1 MKQKA
6 AKTDFSEQNLPHNRK
21 EVFFDCVKLYWQ
33 KLLLLGLIMLACA
46 VPLLTVSAVC
56 DTVQQGLSR
65 QLEDGVIDKVA
76 YKGQAAW
83 LRFAEALIDIP
94 CFVIVCVGLS
104 GAVRVT
110 RQMIWAEPLFF
121 ANDFADGIKQNWLT
135 FCLCGF
141 LVSLLNVYLAF
152 AESSGGGLPAY
163 LPLGVVANRCVAY
176 GTMDDGCVIR
186 IQYRDRKKHHKF
198 FCAVHKNAVCH
209 LAVCCSVCKCGN
221 AGPDRICCAALYI
234 PCGVYCCVVAC
245 FCNVVATCLLL
256 VFRQVYQQSSLSRNS
271 RQRHLAVVNKYV
283 YVVEKLIRIQ
293 KFCT

>member
-1 MKQKA
+1 MKQKV

-76 YKGQAAW
+76 YNGQAAW

-94 CFVIVCVGLS
+94 CYVIVCVGLS
-104 GAVRVT
+104 GTVRVT

-121 ANDFADGIKQNWLT
+121 ANDYADGIKQNWLT

-163 LPLGVVANRCVAY
+163 LPLGVVTIVVLPTALWMMAASSVYNIGIGKNITNSFVLYIKTPFVTWLFVALFASVAIPGLIGFVALRC
-176 GTMDDGCVIR
+176 I
-186 IQYRDRKKHHKF
+186 F
-198 FCAVHKNAVCH
+198 
-209 LAVCCSVCKCGN
+209 LAVF
-221 AGPDRICCAALYI
+221 I
-234 PCGVYCCVVAC
+234 VV
-245 FCNVVATCLLL
+245 LLPAFVMLWQL
-256 VFRQVYQQSSLSRNS
+256 VSYSYFDKFI
-271 RQRHLAVVNKYV
+271 NKQAYPEIV
-283 YVVEKLIRIQ
+283 DKGIWRL
-293 KFCT
+293 

>member
-1 MKQKA
+1 MKQKV

-76 YKGQAAW
+76 YNGQTAW

-94 CFVIVCVGLS
+94 CYVIVCIGLS
-104 GAVRVT
+104 GAARII

-121 ANDFADGIKQNWLT
+121 ANDFADGIKKNWLT

-152 AESSGGGLPAY
+152 AESFGGGLPAY
-163 LPLGVVANRCVAY
+163 LPLGVVTIVVLPTALWMMAASSVYNIGIGKNITNSFVLYIKTPFVTWLFVALFASVAIPGLIGFVALRC
-176 GTMDDGCVIR
+176 I
-186 IQYRDRKKHHKF
+186 F
-198 FCAVHKNAVCH
+198 
-209 LAVCCSVCKCGN
+209 LAVFIVVLLPALVMLWQLVCYAYFDKF
-221 AGPDRICCAALYI
+221 I
-234 PCGVYCCVVAC
+234 
-245 FCNVVATCLLL
+245 
-256 VFRQVYQQSSLSRNS
+256 
-271 RQRHLAVVNKYV
+271 NKQAYPEIV
-283 YVVEKLIRIQ
+283 DKGIWRL
-293 KFCT
+293 

>member
-1 MKQKA
+1 MKQKV

-46 VPLLTVSAVC
+46 VPLLTASAVC

-65 QLEDGVIDKVA
+65 QLADGVIDKVA
-76 YKGQAAW
+76 YNGQTAW

-94 CFVIVCVGLS
+94 CYVIVCVGLS
-104 GAVRVT
+104 GTVRVT

-163 LPLGVVANRCVAY
+163 LPLGVVTIVVLPTALWMMAASSVYKIGIGKNITNSFVLYIKTPFVTWLFVALFASVAIPGLIGFVALRC
-176 GTMDDGCVIR
+176 I
-186 IQYRDRKKHHKF
+186 F
-198 FCAVHKNAVCH
+198 
-209 LAVCCSVCKCGN
+209 LAVFIVVLLPALVMLWQLVCYSYFDKF
-221 AGPDRICCAALYI
+221 I
-234 PCGVYCCVVAC
+234 
-245 FCNVVATCLLL
+245 
-256 VFRQVYQQSSLSRNS
+256 
-271 RQRHLAVVNKYV
+271 NKQAYPEIV
-283 YVVEKLIRIQ
+283 DKGIWRL
-293 KFCT
+293 

>member
-1 MKQKA
+1 MKQKV

-46 VPLLTVSAVC
+46 VPLLTASAVC

-76 YKGQAAW
+76 YNGQTAW

-94 CFVIVCVGLS
+94 CYVIVCVGLS
-104 GAVRVT
+104 GTVRVT

-163 LPLGVVANRCVAY
+163 LPLGVVTIVVLPTALWMMAASSVYNIGIGKNITNYFVLYIKTPFVTWLFVALFASVAIPGLIGFVALRC
-176 GTMDDGCVIR
+176 I
-186 IQYRDRKKHHKF
+186 F
-198 FCAVHKNAVCH
+198 
-209 LAVCCSVCKCGN
+209 LAVF
-221 AGPDRICCAALYI
+221 I
-234 PCGVYCCVVAC
+234 VV
-245 FCNVVATCLLL
+245 LLPAFVMLWQL
-256 VFRQVYQQSSLSRNS
+256 VSYSYFDKFI
-271 RQRHLAVVNKYV
+271 NKQAYPEIV
-283 YVVEKLIRIQ
+283 DKGIWRL
-293 KFCT
+293 

>member
-1 MKQKA
+1 MKQKV

-65 QLEDGVIDKVA
+65 QLADGVIDKVA
-76 YKGQAAW
+76 YNGQAAW
-83 LRFAEALIDIP
+83 LRFAETLIDIP
-94 CFVIVCVGLS
+94 CYVIVCVGLS
-104 GAVRVT
+104 GMVRVT

-163 LPLGVVANRCVAY
+163 LPLGVVTIVVLPTALWMMAASSVYNIGIGKNITNSFVLYIKTPFVTWLFVALFASVAIPGLIGFVALRC
-176 GTMDDGCVIR
+176 I
-186 IQYRDRKKHHKF
+186 F
-198 FCAVHKNAVCH
+198 
-209 LAVCCSVCKCGN
+209 LAVFIVVLLPALVMLWQLVCYSYFDKF
-221 AGPDRICCAALYI
+221 I
-234 PCGVYCCVVAC
+234 
-245 FCNVVATCLLL
+245 
-256 VFRQVYQQSSLSRNS
+256 
-271 RQRHLAVVNKYV
+271 NKQAYPEIV
-283 YVVEKLIRIQ
+283 DKGIWRL
-293 KFCT
+293 

>member
-1 MKQKA
+1 MKQKV

-65 QLEDGVIDKVA
+65 QLEAGVIDKVT
-76 YKGQAAW
+76 YNGQTAW

-94 CFVIVCVGLS
+94 CYVIVCVGLS
-104 GAVRVT
+104 GTVRVT

-163 LPLGVVANRCVAY
+163 LPLGVVTIVVLPTALWMMAASSVYNIGIGKNITNSFVLYIKTPFVTWLFVALFASVAIPGLIGFVALRC
-176 GTMDDGCVIR
+176 I
-186 IQYRDRKKHHKF
+186 F
-198 FCAVHKNAVCH
+198 
-209 LAVCCSVCKCGN
+209 LAVF
-221 AGPDRICCAALYI
+221 I
-234 PCGVYCCVVAC
+234 VV
-245 FCNVVATCLLL
+245 LLPAFVMLWQL
-256 VFRQVYQQSSLSRNS
+256 VSYSYFDKFI
-271 RQRHLAVVNKYV
+271 NKQAYPEIV
-283 YVVEKLIRIQ
+283 DKGIWRL
-293 KFCT
+293 

>member
-1 MKQKA
+1 MKQKV

-46 VPLLTVSAVC
+46 VPLLTASAVC

-76 YKGQAAW
+76 YNGQAAW
-83 LRFAEALIDIP
+83 LRFVEALIDIP
-94 CFVIVCVGLS
+94 CYVIVCVGLS
-104 GAVRVT
+104 GTVRVT

-163 LPLGVVANRCVAY
+163 LPLGVVTIVVLPTALWMMAASSVYNIGIGKNITNSFVLYIKTPFVTWLFVALFASVAIPGLIGFVALRC
-176 GTMDDGCVIR
+176 I
-186 IQYRDRKKHHKF
+186 F
-198 FCAVHKNAVCH
+198 
-209 LAVCCSVCKCGN
+209 LAVF
-221 AGPDRICCAALYI
+221 I
-234 PCGVYCCVVAC
+234 VV
-245 FCNVVATCLLL
+245 LLPAFVMLWQL
-256 VFRQVYQQSSLSRNS
+256 VSNS
-271 RQRHLAVVNKYV
+271 YFDKFINKQAYPEIV
-283 YVVEKLIRIQ
+283 DKGIWRL
-293 KFCT
+293 

>member
-1 MKQKA
+1 MKQKV

-46 VPLLTVSAVC
+46 VPLLTASAVC

-76 YKGQAAW
+76 YNGQTAW

-94 CFVIVCVGLS
+94 CYGIVCVGLS
-104 GAVRVT
+104 GTVRVT

-163 LPLGVVANRCVAY
+163 LPLGVVTIVVLPTALWMMAASSVYNIGIGKNITNSFVLYIKTPFVTWLFVALFASVAIPGLIGFVALRC
-176 GTMDDGCVIR
+176 I
-186 IQYRDRKKHHKF
+186 F
-198 FCAVHKNAVCH
+198 
-209 LAVCCSVCKCGN
+209 LAVF
-221 AGPDRICCAALYI
+221 I
-234 PCGVYCCVVAC
+234 VV
-245 FCNVVATCLLL
+245 LLPAFVMLWQL
-256 VFRQVYQQSSLSRNS
+256 VSYSYFDKFI
-271 RQRHLAVVNKYV
+271 NKQAYPEIV
-283 YVVEKLIRIQ
+283 DKGIWRL
-293 KFCT
+293 

>member
-1 MKQKA
+1 MKQKV

-65 QLEDGVIDKVA
+65 QLSDGVIDKVA
-76 YKGQAAW
+76 YNGQTAW

-94 CFVIVCVGLS
+94 CYVIVCVGLS
-104 GAVRVT
+104 GTVRVT

-163 LPLGVVANRCVAY
+163 LPLGVVTIVVLPTALWMMAASSVYNIGIGKNITNSFVLYIKTPFVTWLFVALFASVAIPGLIGFVALRC
-176 GTMDDGCVIR
+176 IL
-186 IQYRDRKKHHKF
+186 
-198 FCAVHKNAVCH
+198 
-209 LAVCCSVCKCGN
+209 LAVFIVVLLPALVMLWQLVCYSYFDKF
-221 AGPDRICCAALYI
+221 I
-234 PCGVYCCVVAC
+234 
-245 FCNVVATCLLL
+245 
-256 VFRQVYQQSSLSRNS
+256 
-271 RQRHLAVVNKYV
+271 NKQAYPEIV
-283 YVVEKLIRIQ
+283 DKGIWRL
-293 KFCT
+293 